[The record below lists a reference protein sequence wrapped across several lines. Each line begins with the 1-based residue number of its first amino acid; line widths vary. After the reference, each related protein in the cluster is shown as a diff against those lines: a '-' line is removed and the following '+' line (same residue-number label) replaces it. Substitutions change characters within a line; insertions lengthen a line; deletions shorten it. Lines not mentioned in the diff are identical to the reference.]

1 MIKFFRNIRQK
12 LLSENRFSK
21 YLVYAIGEI
30 VLVVIGILI
39 ALGINNWNQERI
51 GDKKEL
57 DLLKSLNED
66 LALNISMIKKLGD
79 QYALNEREC
88 REGMNI
94 LQNASSVQM
103 ILEAY
108 SLIGTRWEVFSVNRN
123 TYDEMLNTGTFYTLK
138 NKKLQDAIRTHFIE
152 ANTYVKDF
160 QEMNS
165 NGQDIA
171 HNNEELYIIE
181 LLEDRM
187 NDENFNIKG
196 LDTTWINN
204 QNSLQYLAFYKQ
216 GKYFT
221 VTNKIRKE
229 MIAKFIDSCEEL
241 SEKIQTELKK

>member
-138 NKKLQDAIRTHFIE
+138 NKKLQD
-152 ANTYVKDF
+152 
-160 QEMNS
+160 
-165 NGQDIA
+165 
-171 HNNEELYIIE
+171 L
-181 LLEDRM
+181 
-187 NDENFNIKG
+187 
-196 LDTTWINN
+196 
-204 QNSLQYLAFYKQ
+204 SL
-216 GKYFT
+216 
-221 VTNKIRKE
+221 IH
-229 MIAKFIDSCEEL
+229 I
-241 SEKIQTELKK
+241 